1 MSLGKTE
8 MKRGTLTNQNES
20 SGRSRSCNI
29 DSLLEDDGQGGQN
42 MKPSHPSR
50 WLLSHATTSSLAKPT
65 LPSTRVNL
73 TSGTSSIF
81 YPEHGTLSG
90 PTPQKGGD
98 VASTLRTEARQQEQ
112 LRTLRPC
119 RPTAWT
125 RPQRIDASQ
134 YACSSS
140 PRASKMKIT
149 RSRKTPGR
157 WPGSIADKTEAGRTP
172 EQPLPPSLL
181 ASVLP

>member
-42 MKPSHPSR
+42 MKPSHPSP

-81 YPEHGTLSG
+81 YPDMAPSPDQRRKKVATL
-90 PTPQKGGD
+90 PRPY
-98 VASTLRTEARQQEQ
+98 VRRRRQQEP

-157 WPGSIADKTEAGRTP
+157 WPGSIADKTEAGRTT

>member
-20 SGRSRSCNI
+20 SSRSRSCNI

-50 WLLSHATTSSLAKPT
+50 WLLSHATASSLAKPT

-81 YPEHGTLSG
+81 YPDMAPSPDQRRKKVATLPRPSVRRRSTAG
-90 PTPQKGGD
+90 AASY
-98 VASTLRTEARQQEQ
+98 ASTMSTDRV
-112 LRTLRPC
+112 
-119 RPTAWT
+119 
-125 RPQRIDASQ
+125 D
-134 YACSSS
+134 S
-140 PRASKMKIT
+140 PAKNRCVPICMF
-149 RSRKTPGR
+149 
-157 WPGSIADKTEAGRTP
+157 
-172 EQPLPPSLL
+172 
-181 ASVLP
+181 